1 MNLYVEM
8 DSAVSM
14 KTPDIVWGQDRN
26 MGAGES
32 RAKGTAAGQK
42 PPASTQETEML
53 RLEVQNLLR
62 ENQTLKIAVAELER
76 IVDRDTL
83 TPLYNRRYFMHALIK
98 RKARLQRH
106 KQPCALVYID
116 VDGLKGIN
124 DAHGHAAGDFALLR
138 VADLLKN
145 NIRASDI
152 AARLGGDE
160 FALLLDH
167 VDEAA
172 AQEKGQR
179 LNEVISNT
187 QIDFSGRSFGLS
199 ASIGCIMITPDEN
212 EDQLLARA
220 DKEMYRVK
228 QSRG

>member
-1 MNLYVEM
+1 
-8 DSAVSM
+8 
-14 KTPDIVWGQDRN
+14 
-26 MGAGES
+26 MGAGAS
-32 RAKGTAAGQK
+32 RSTGTASGQE
-42 PPASTQETEML
+42 PSSSPEELEML

-98 RKARLQRH
+98 RRARLQRH
-106 KQPCALVYID
+106 NQPCALLYID
-116 VDGLKGIN
+116 VDGLKSIN

-138 VADLLKN
+138 VAELLRA

-152 AARLGGDE
+152 AARIGGDE
-160 FALLLDH
+160 FALLLDQL
-167 VDEAA
+167 DEQAA
-172 AQEKGQR
+172 LEKGQR
-179 LNEVISNT
+179 LNTVLSQT
-187 QIDFSGRSFGLS
+187 RIDFSGRTFELS
-199 ASIGCIMITPDEN
+199 ASIGCIMITPNEN